1 MSDLSVKD
9 ANVVTLL
16 AELELRG
23 LFQSVI
29 ITHNSGPNK
38 GKQELKAV
46 LPNNPMFL
54 ENKESKTEE
63 K

>member
-9 ANVVTLL
+9 ADVVTLL

-29 ITHNSGPNK
+29 IKHNTGPSN
-38 GKQELKAV
+38 GKQELKAIV
-46 LPNNPMFL
+46 PVNPIFL
-54 ENKESKTEE
+54 EDKETTKEE
-63 K
+63 A